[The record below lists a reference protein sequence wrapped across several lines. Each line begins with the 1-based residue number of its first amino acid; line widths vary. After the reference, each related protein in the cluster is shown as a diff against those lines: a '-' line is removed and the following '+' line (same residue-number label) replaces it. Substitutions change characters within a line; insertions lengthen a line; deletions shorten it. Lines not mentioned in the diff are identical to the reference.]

1 MKQFIIIICHMILII
16 GEALTKNFENK
27 LCRNSPVTSWANAR
41 VKLHDLTFPDLT
53 CPDLTSPY
61 LTCPDLTCPDLT
73 CPNLICPDL
82 TCPDLTCPELTCP
95 DLICPQVEI
104 SCWPP
109 NTLYL
114 PSRHHSYSF

>member
-1 MKQFIIIICHMILII
+1 MKQFIIIICHMLLII

-73 CPNLICPDL
+73 CP
-82 TCPDLTCPELTCP
+82 
-95 DLICPQVEI
+95 DLIQR
-104 SCWPP
+104 
-109 NTLYL
+109 LYNSFKRWIL
-114 PSRHHSYSF
+114 MALKCVKYLVIYLDKKEYSY